1 MRKKNLNIYRKE
13 SKFFLFFFFTLT
25 LSFLFFLIFLTARI
39 EKKKKEFE
47 INLRELKDKV
57 TELEERKNFLQNQIQ
72 KIQKESFW
80 EEKIRQEGYV
90 KEGENLVVILNPQTS
105 LPPKTNRENL
115 IQENRKNFLEKIK
128 EKISKIFNY

>member
-105 LPPKTNRENL
+105 LPPKINRENL